1 MSPSDAGSPQAQVL
15 TGDAPPIDADTPT
28 IPNWLFTACGL
39 SWGAALIHLSAAIG
53 HLDES
58 GLYVAFFAA
67 LAPIQL
73 AWGFLVCRRASPRL
87 LFAGIVLSLG
97 VAAVWAM
104 SRTTG
109 LPIGPSP
116 WHPEE
121 VGAVDVIATL
131 DELTLAL
138 LVWLYGFTSVRTPLA
153 RAVGSGGKVFGLM
166 LVVLSSLALL
176 TAGHV
181 S

>member
-1 MSPSDAGSPQAQVL
+1 MTPSDTASPQPQVL
-15 TGDAPPIDADTPT
+15 TADASTIDADAPT
-28 IPNWLFTACGL
+28 IPNWLFMACGL
-39 SWGAALIHLSAAIG
+39 SWGAALIHVSAAIG

-58 GLYVAFFAA
+58 GMYVAFFAA

-73 AWGFLVCRRASPRL
+73 AWGFLVCRRATPRVL
-87 LFAGIVLSLG
+87 MAGLVLSVL
-97 VAAVWAM
+97 VALVWAM

-109 LPIGPSP
+109 LPIGPNP

-138 LVWLYGFTSVRTPLA
+138 LVWLYGFTTVSTRSA
-153 RAVGSGGKVFGLM
+153 RVIGTGAKAFGLM